1 MTKLQLDEYELAY
14 EATSGNGTSV
24 VFCPG
29 FNSTMQGNK
38 ARDIKAFCLQQ
49 GHSFVGFDYSGHGQS
64 GGDFADACVSQW
76 LADTLAII
84 DSVIVGRVIL
94 VGSSMGAW
102 IALLAALQRP
112 ERVSG
117 LLLIACAADMTK
129 FYQKRL
135 DGLSSTTDHKSR
147 AYYSISNQYD
157 DQQPYRIYQKLIDDG
172 EGHFLLDGP
181 IDLKIDVKL
190 IHGLQD
196 DVVEWRRSEQVL
208 QCLGSNRVSLLK
220 VNCGDHRLS
229 RPQDLARIRGLLSD
243 LLINRNSLC

>member
-1 MTKLQLDEYELAY
+1 MKKLQLNEYELAY
-14 EATSGNGTSV
+14 EATSRSGPWV

-38 ARDIKAFCLQQ
+38 ARNIEAFCLQQ
-49 GHSFVGFDYSGHGQS
+49 GHSFVRFDYSGHGQS

-84 DSVIVGRVIL
+84 DRLTVGRVIL

-102 IALLAALQRP
+102 IALLTALQRP
-112 ERVSG
+112 QRVSG

-135 DGLSSTTDHKSR
+135 EGLASITDHKSR
-147 AYYSISNQYD
+147 AYYSVANQYD

-172 EGHFLLDGP
+172 AAHFLLDEA
-181 IDLKIDVKL
+181 IDLDLDVRL
-190 IHGLQD
+190 IHGMQD
-196 DVVEWRRSEQVL
+196 DVVEWQRSVQVV
-208 QCLGSNRVSLLK
+208 QRLGSKKVSLLK
-220 VNCGDHRLS
+220 VNSADHRLS
-229 RPQDLARIRGLLSD
+229 RPQDLVSIRGLLSD
-243 LLINRNSLC
+243 LLMS